1 MTTLTDALDSIVGTA
16 YIAAE
21 LTAAITTALLYAS
34 GLRHETV
41 ADGDS
46 NNSDMAMALFSA
58 EILYNNKLHIR
69 AVNDNTVIPRSLE
82 DMWSKQ
88 MNDLLFTDIAEK
100 SISVKNQPPSQFKPG
115 VKWQDGYSS
124 FTG

>member
-1 MTTLTDALDSIVGTA
+1 MTTLTAALDSIVGTA

-21 LTAAITTALLYAS
+21 LTAAITTSLLYAS

-46 NNSDMAMALFSA
+46 DNSDMAVVLFAA
-58 EILYNNKLHIR
+58 EILDNNKLHIQAR
-69 AVNDNTVIPRSLE
+69 SDNTVRPKSLE
-82 DMWSKQ
+82 DMWSDI

-100 SISVKNQPPSQFKPG
+100 SISVKNQPPSKFAPG
-115 VKWQDGYSS
+115 QRWQDGHSS